1 MESYRLPE
9 NVKFIQNYAFSAC
22 KNLKSLYLP
31 DDLGNLSRTALEGC
45 DALEELHGKY
55 IMDDGRSF
63 VSNSIL
69 HFVLTKGLTVYNS
82 PEGIE
87 WLSSDSF
94 NGDQNLK
101 ELNIGEGVKGVM
113 AGFLESYL
121 FASMNL
127 EVLNLPSTIS
137 NLGTEP
143 FLHSKSLKSL
153 YIKSVN
159 PPAVQFD
166 EVYYDHDYP
175 SLTIYVPRESLQ
187 TYLNSPDW
195 SCMKKYFKGYDFEN

>member
-1 MESYRLPE
+1 M
-9 NVKFIQNYAFSAC
+9 
-22 KNLKSLYLP
+22 
-31 DDLGNLSRTALEGC
+31 
-45 DALEELHGKY
+45 
-55 IMDDGRSF
+55 
-63 VSNSIL
+63 
-69 HFVLTKGLTVYNS
+69 
-82 PEGIE
+82 
-87 WLSSDSF
+87 
-94 NGDQNLK
+94 
-101 ELNIGEGVKGVM
+101 KGVM

>member
-1 MESYRLPE
+1 M
-9 NVKFIQNYAFSAC
+9 
-22 KNLKSLYLP
+22 YLP

-137 NLGTEP
+137 EAERVHLSLRTSGSAGITTLARGSTSGTIV
-143 FLHSKSLKSL
+143 SSC
-153 YIKSVN
+153 
-159 PPAVQFD
+159 
-166 EVYYDHDYP
+166 
-175 SLTIYVPRESLQ
+175 SLQ
-187 TYLNSPDW
+187 TASTT
-195 SCMKKYFKGYDFEN
+195 KEKYVVRSS